1 LSQVHKVGTTGL
13 LTKVLTKGIDTSL
26 KSIIA
31 DKTPNYCRISQEQRL
46 AYIRGNKPTDTKGA

>member
-1 LSQVHKVGTTGL
+1 MHKVGTTGF
-13 LTKVLTKGIDTSL
+13 LTKVSTKVIDTSL

-31 DKTPNYCRISQEQRL
+31 DKTPNYCRNSQEQRL

>member
-1 LSQVHKVGTTGL
+1 VHKVGTTRL
-13 LTKVLTKGIDTSL
+13 LTKVSPKVIDTSL

-46 AYIRGNKPTDTKGA
+46 AYICGNKPADTKGA